1 MEERERERM
10 GQRGGRLRDKKRE
23 RGDDSDRWEPKTEE
37 KLGRDHDLCVYI
49 PEAW

>member
-1 MEERERERM
+1 MEGREREN
-10 GQRGGRLRDKKRE
+10 GTERGEIEREKRE